1 MSAASTL
8 QNPRNV
14 ATGAT
19 TNENFLA
26 GVTRALQKKR
36 TSKSRARPSHAMP
49 VVTSTKNLS
58 PSHHQGNLLPGAG
71 DSPFTFHCT
80 VGRQL
85 AKFGFFYRFTYG
97 KDVPG
102 FQVSQAQGTSNSLI
116 YAGLSY
122 QSNKSISQIRTK
134 TLFDVKSRY

>member
-26 GVTRALQKKR
+26 GVTRALQKSGQVKVEQG
-36 TSKSRARPSHAMP
+36 PAMP
-49 VVTSTKNLS
+49 CQSLRRQKNLS

-116 YAGLSY
+116 YAGLSV
-122 QSNKSISQIRTK
+122 Q
-134 TLFDVKSRY
+134 

>member
-49 VVTSTKNLS
+49 VVTSTKKPFPLASPGQFIARSRRLAFHLS
-58 PSHHQGNLLPGAG
+58 LHSRATIGQIW
-71 DSPFTFHCT
+71 
-80 VGRQL
+80 V
-85 AKFGFFYRFTYG
+85 FYHFTYG
-97 KDVPG
+97 KGVPG